1 MIHYWQ
7 IQEHFYY
14 IACCVLCSAHFLWC
28 HDAKFCQRY
37 SFCSMIL
44 LDTAATLVQQFLRL
58 CILHCNSYKVIGLI
72 QIQLKSFRW
81 VPGTAAYCS
90 RKALV
95 LYNGCLAHYVDKG
108 IHSQMLIN

>member
-28 HDAKFCQRY
+28 HDAKFCQKY

-44 LDTAATLVQQFLRL
+44 LDTAATLVQHILRL
-58 CILHCNSYKVIGLI
+58 CIPHCNSYKVIGLI
-72 QIQLKSFRW
+72 QIHLKSLGGFLGLLHIVQGRLW
-81 VPGTAAYCS
+81 FFTMV
-90 RKALV
+90 V
-95 LYNGCLAHYVDKG
+95 LHIMWTKESTLRC
-108 IHSQMLIN
+108 